1 MEQVNI
7 AGKRSGEGFVVHKDT
22 LVDGLARAQAERVM
36 LFNDEITLG
45 RKGFLAYLRTL
56 AGNIVKIVPASDNA
70 SGSQV
75 VAKGVRVICGNHQSY
90 LPDLAWI
97 VEKTPLTFNTIR
109 VSPSNAVTPNL
120 GSAELAEVLSK
131 VVPFASAEDA
141 RPILQTIR
149 FFQKDGKLTLTGA
162 DGYVLAEAILDLEAG
177 EGEALVYAS
186 ELRALI
192 PALKKARRVKVGFE
206 QKADDKGEMLT
217 KRLLIDTELVRYK
230 LQSQD
235 GSYPDYGKVFPG
247 EHTAEASF
255 DAEEAIR
262 ASRNLLSF
270 WYDDSTKPLY
280 RALTLTIGEGKVIIQ
295 AKEDRGKAVIEADT
309 SGQGEIAVG
318 GRYLLQ
324 ALKTCGGIVNLQMT
338 TAKSPMLFSSNG
350 LRCLVMPMLISEQP
364 PAEAKAEAKAEAEP
378 KAERARGRKPKAVA
392 EAEAIVKAKA
402 KGKKAIA
409 NKPASKPEP
418 AAVA

>member
-36 LFNDEITLG
+36 LFNDDITLG
-45 RKGFLAYLRTL
+45 RRGFLAYLRTL
-56 AGNIVKIVPASDNA
+56 AGNIVKIVPAADNA
-70 SGSQV
+70 SGKQV
-75 VAKGVRVICGNHQSY
+75 VARGVRVVCGNHQSY

-109 VSPSNAVTPNL
+109 VSPSNAITPNL
-120 GSAELAEVLSK
+120 GSSELAEVLSK
-131 VVPFASAEDA
+131 VVPFASSEEA

-162 DGYVLAEAILDLEAG
+162 DGYVLAEAVLDLEAG

-186 ELRALI
+186 ELKGLI

-206 QKADDKGEMLT
+206 QKADDKGELLT

-255 DAEEAIR
+255 DAEEVIR

-280 RALTLTIGEGKVIIQ
+280 RALTLTIGEGKVVLQ
-295 AKEDRGKAVIEADT
+295 AKEDRGRAVIEADT

-318 GRYLLQ
+318 GKYLLQ

-364 PAEAKAEAKAEAEP
+364 PAEAKAEAKAE
-378 KAERARGRKPKAVA
+378 PKAVA

-402 KGKKAIA
+402 RGRGRKATA
-409 NKPASKPEP
+409 KPEGKPEP

>member
-36 LFNDEITLG
+36 LFNDDITLG

-56 AGNIVKIVPASDNA
+56 AGNIVKIVPATDNA

-75 VAKGVRVICGNHQSY
+75 VAKGVRVVCGNHQSY

-131 VVPFASAEDA
+131 VVPFASMEDA

-162 DGYVLAEAILDLEAG
+162 DGYVLAEAVLDLEAG

-186 ELRALI
+186 ELKGLI

-230 LQSQD
+230 FQSQD
-235 GSYPDYGKVFPG
+235 GSYPDYGKVFPS

-280 RALTLTIGEGKVIIQ
+280 RALTLSIGEGKVVIQ
-295 AKEDRGKAVIEADT
+295 AKEDRGRAVIEADT

-318 GRYLLQ
+318 GKYLLQ

-392 EAEAIVKAKA
+392 EAEAIARAKA
-402 KGKKAIA
+402 EKQAA
-409 NKPASKPEP
+409 KPEGKPEP
-418 AAVA
+418 VAVA

>member
-1 MEQVNI
+1 LEQVNI

-36 LFNDEITLG
+36 LFNDDITLG
-45 RKGFLAYLRTL
+45 RRGFLAYLRTL
-56 AGNIVKIVPASDNA
+56 AGNIVKIVPAADNA
-70 SGSQV
+70 SGKQV
-75 VAKGVRVICGNHQSY
+75 VARGVRVVCGNHQSY

-109 VSPSNAVTPNL
+109 VSPSNAITPNL
-120 GSAELAEVLSK
+120 GSSELAEVLSK
-131 VVPFASAEDA
+131 VVPFASSEEA

-162 DGYVLAEAILDLEAG
+162 DGYVLAEAVLDLEAG

-186 ELRALI
+186 ELKGLI

-206 QKADDKGEMLT
+206 QKADDKGELLT

-255 DAEEAIR
+255 DAEEVIR

-280 RALTLTIGEGKVIIQ
+280 RALTLTIGEGKVVLQ
-295 AKEDRGKAVIEADT
+295 AKEDRGRAVIEADT

-318 GRYLLQ
+318 GKYLLQ

-364 PAEAKAEAKAEAEP
+364 PAEAKAEAKAE
-378 KAERARGRKPKAVA
+378 PKAVA

-402 KGKKAIA
+402 RGRGRKATA
-409 NKPASKPEP
+409 KPEGKPEP

>member
-22 LVDGLARAQAERVM
+22 LVEGLARAQAERVM
-36 LFNDEITLG
+36 LFSDEITLG
-45 RKGFLAYLRTL
+45 RKGFLAYLKTL
-56 AGNIVKIVPASDNA
+56 AGNIVKVVPATGDGNA
-70 SGSQV
+70 SGKQV
-75 VAKGVRVICGNHQSY
+75 TTGVRVVCGNHQSY
-90 LPDLAWI
+90 LPDGAWLT
-97 VEKTPLTFNTIR
+97 EKTPLTFNTIR
-109 VSPSNAVTPNL
+109 VAPSVAITPNL
-120 GSAELAEVLSK
+120 GSAELAIVLSK
-131 VVPFASAEDA
+131 VVPFASTEDA

-149 FFQKDGKLTLTGA
+149 FFQRDGKLTLTGA
-162 DGYVLAEAILDLEAG
+162 DGYVLAEAVLDFEAG

-186 ELRALI
+186 ELKAIISALR
-192 PALKKARRVKVGFE
+192 KAKRVKLGFD
-206 QKADDKGEMLT
+206 QQVNDKGEMLR
-217 KRLLIDTELVRYK
+217 KHLVIDTELVRYK

-270 WYDDSTKPLY
+270 WYDDSTKPVY
-280 RALTLTIGEGKVIIQ
+280 RALTLSIGEGKVVIQ
-295 AKEDRGKAVIEADT
+295 AKEDRGRAVIEAET

-350 LRCLVMPMLISEQP
+350 LRCLVMPMLISEQS

-402 KGKKAIA
+402 KSKKATA
-409 NKPASKPEP
+409 KPEGKPEP